1 MKLSDRRRE
10 FQFEKMVN
18 GKLKRLKLQDEAARE
33 QVGVI
38 LLLSFIFTSRTVG
51 DWTD

>member
-33 QVGVI
+33 QVSFILSFI
-38 LLLSFIFTSRTVG
+38 LLLVRWAFR
-51 DWTD
+51 

>member
-33 QVGVI
+33 QVG
-38 LLLSFIFTSRTVG
+38 LKFYFTSLI
-51 DWTD
+51 DN